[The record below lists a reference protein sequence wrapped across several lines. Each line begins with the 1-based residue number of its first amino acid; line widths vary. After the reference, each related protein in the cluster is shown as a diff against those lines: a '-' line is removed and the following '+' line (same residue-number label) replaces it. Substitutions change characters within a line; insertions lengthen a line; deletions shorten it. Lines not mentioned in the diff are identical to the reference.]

1 MNIEGLGIRIIE
13 QFYNDGFLSSI
24 KDIYLLK
31 NRRDE
36 LIVKEGFGIKSI
48 DKLLENIEIS
58 KNKNMDKLMF
68 GLGIRHV
75 GEKVSKVVASNFTNM
90 LDMFKLN
97 KDELVDIDEVGEV
110 IAQSLVNYF
119 RNDEN
124 IKLITDLAELGLNM
138 EYRSNVVEKEEFSD
152 KTFVLTGKLEIY
164 KRDEAKALI
173 ESMGGKV
180 SSSVSKNTNYVVA
193 GTDAGSKLTKA
204 ISLGVTV
211 LTEKEFKDLL
221 DR

>member
-1 MNIEGLGIRIIE
+1 
-13 QFYNDGFLSSI
+13 
-24 KDIYLLK
+24 
-31 NRRDE
+31 
-36 LIVKEGFGIKSI
+36 
-48 DKLLENIEIS
+48 
-58 KNKNMDKLMF
+58 
-68 GLGIRHV
+68 
-75 GEKVSKVVASNFTNM
+75 M

-119 RNDEN
+119 RDEVN
-124 IKLITDLAELGLNM
+124 IKLINDLALLGLNM
-138 EYRSNVVEKEEFSD
+138 EYRSNVILKKEFSG

-173 ESMGGKV
+173 ESKGGKV
-180 SSSVSKNTNYVVA
+180 SSSVSKKTDYVIA

-204 ISLGVTV
+204 LSLGVKV